1 MKRNVWI
8 VQQGKITTLLKEYA
22 EFALKVKATTIVN
35 ISAYDYENGF
45 GIIYI
50 HMKIR
55 KIYIGSDHA
64 GYTLKEFTKNYINQK
79 YNQV

>member
-1 MKRNVWI
+1 MIKKMDLV
-8 VQQGKITTLLKEYA
+8 
-22 EFALKVKATTIVN
+22 
-35 ISAYDYENGF
+35 
-45 GIIYI
+45 IIYI

>member
-1 MKRNVWI
+1 MRRNVWI

-50 HMKIR
+50 HENKENIHWIR
-55 KIYIGSDHA
+55 SCGIYPERIH
-64 GYTLKEFTKNYINQK
+64 
-79 YNQV
+79 